1 MSEVST
7 VSISDIQKVAES
19 VNSLKSEGM
28 IFLVVMTLIIII
40 YMILD
45 KFFAWRK
52 ESQISEQKNKR
63 IEAQLLAFTKLSDNL
78 NVMKS
83 ELEVQGAMR
92 ISHFG
97 AMIEAQGRINTQLTD
112 MNKKIRGIIPDVD
125 ASNIIKVYFNNII
138 RREVSYLVEAQII
151 ENGFIENSDFIRV
164 KMKTN
169 IGELLRKC
177 SDELKGLKLPLAVKS
192 IFISYHDDDGERF
205 QICDLIWEPIA
216 IILAS
221 KKDKSKK
228 IEEAKIVISNVVN
241 DYINPIIKDLT
252 ESPSGMFEALVGKK
266 SE

>member
-1 MSEVST
+1 MSEAST

-28 IFLVVMTLIIII
+28 IFLVVMTLMIII

-52 ESQISEQKNKR
+52 ESQISDQKNKR
-63 IEAQLLAFTKLSDNL
+63 VEAQLQAFNKLSENL

-83 ELEVQGAMR
+83 ELQSQGAVR
-92 ISHFG
+92 LNHFS
-97 AMIEAQGRINTQLTD
+97 AMIETQGKVNAQLSE
-112 MNKKIRGIIPDVD
+112 MNKKIRGIIPDID

-177 SDELKGLKLPLAVKS
+177 ADELKGLKLPLPVKN
-192 IFISYHDDDGERF
+192 IFVSYNDDDGERY
-205 QICDLIWEPIA
+205 QICDLIWEPISV
-216 IILAS
+216 ILAS

-252 ESPSGMFEALVGKK
+252 ETPSGIFEALVSKTT
-266 SE
+266 